1 MSVRFSLRLTLL
13 VLALVVVVVAGA
25 LGLTF
30 LFSQSVPS
38 ATIRQANSGVI
49 TSHCSILTASKSVFD
64 VGEGGNV
71 TLTCSNGSAIAVM
84 SSGTFVPTFQMPE
97 EYSHLIVVNFN
108 SFPGAGG
115 PCAIG
120 GATPF
125 LVLGSG
131 TGIALSSGSYFYCV
145 NYYVAP
151 SSTAISIASFSIS
164 WNFP

>member
-1 MSVRFSLRLTLL
+1 M
-13 VLALVVVVVAGA
+13 
-25 LGLTF
+25 
-30 LFSQSVPS
+30 
-38 ATIRQANSGVI
+38 
-49 TSHCSILTASKSVFD
+49 
-64 VGEGGNV
+64 

-131 TGIALSSGSYFYCV
+131 TGIALSNGSYFYCV

-151 SSTAISIASFSIS
+151 SPTAISIPSFTIS
-164 WNFP
+164 WNSP